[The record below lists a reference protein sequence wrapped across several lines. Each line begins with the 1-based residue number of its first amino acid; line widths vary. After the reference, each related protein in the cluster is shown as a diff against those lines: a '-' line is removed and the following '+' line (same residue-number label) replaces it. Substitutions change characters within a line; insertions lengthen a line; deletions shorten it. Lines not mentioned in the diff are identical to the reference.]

1 MWMSVLFVLL
11 PIIAGAG
18 SQAPQTA
25 SANRCAACHLRL
37 AWTQSALT
45 HVDQWVTSKHA
56 FYRVG
61 CEKCHGG
68 NATTSDEAAAH
79 RGVVKSADPS
89 SAVHRMALPSTCGRC
104 HGSETSAFGR
114 STHQRLLSRG
124 DALAPTCTSCHSSMA
139 TDVPSPAALERQCL
153 QCHRDDRE
161 TRAGAAK
168 RELEV
173 LTRLRMTLKRAR
185 LEIAAV
191 TKPDRRT
198 SLTTQWA
205 EADMSIRGV
214 AASIHA
220 FDQRRVDERLSVLNA
235 QTERLVAELAKR

>member
-1 MWMSVLFVLL
+1 MWISALIVVL

-18 SQAPQTA
+18 SQAPPTA
-25 SANRCAACHLRL
+25 LANPCAACHLRL

-45 HVDQWVTSKHA
+45 HVDQWVTSRHA

-89 SAVHRMALPSTCGRC
+89 SAVHRVALPATCGRC
-104 HGSETSAFGR
+104 HRSEASAFAR
-114 STHQRLLSRG
+114 STHQQLLSRG
-124 DALAPTCTSCHSSMA
+124 DAMAPTCTSCHSSMA
-139 TDVPSPAALERQCL
+139 ADVPSPADLERQCL
-153 QCHRDDRE
+153 QCHRDDPD
-161 TRAGAAK
+161 RAGAAK

-173 LTRLRMTLKRAR
+173 LTRLRTTLNRAK
-185 LEIAAV
+185 LEIAGV
-191 TKPDRRT
+191 TKPDRQT
-198 SLTTQWA
+198 SLTTRWA
-205 EADMSIRGV
+205 EADASLREV
-214 AASIHA
+214 AASTHA
-220 FDQRRVDERLSVLNA
+220 FDQRRVEEQLSVLKA